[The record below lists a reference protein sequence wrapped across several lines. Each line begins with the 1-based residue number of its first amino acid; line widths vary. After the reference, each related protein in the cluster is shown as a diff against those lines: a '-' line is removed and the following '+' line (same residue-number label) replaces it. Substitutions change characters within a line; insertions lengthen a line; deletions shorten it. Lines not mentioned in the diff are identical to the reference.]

1 MNNPKYPPVLGTVFH
16 QLLYFNRLYDHQTET
31 ARKHSTFRLL
41 TPGQSQIYTTD
52 SQNIE
57 HVLKTNFDKYAKG
70 KRNQDVFGDLFGTGI
85 FAVDGEK
92 WRQQRKVAS
101 FEFSTRVLRDFS
113 CTVFRRSA
121 IKLVRK
127 VEEYSQA
134 NQVFDMQDLLMRSS
148 LESIFK
154 VGFGVDLN
162 CIEGEGLGSSK
173 EESMMFMK
181 AFDDSNELTYWRY
194 VDPFWRLKRQ
204 EKAARLCNIIY
215 VLKDVKSEKED
226 ILSRFIRESKKDPKT
241 KSDEYLRD
249 IILNFVLAGKD
260 SSANT
265 LSWFFYMLYKNPLVG
280 EKLDREIEE
289 AFGNLKEKAS
299 SSVEDCIA
307 SITDDEVLQKM
318 PYLHA
323 TLTETLRLYPA
334 LPDGR
339 CAEIDDVLPDGFKV
353 KKGDGVYYMSYAM
366 GRMPYIWG
374 DDAEEFRPERWLKD
388 GIFTPE
394 SPFKFTAFHGSFE
407 DPIVNT
413 YIASG
418 LKREAVPLAVANY
431 GDDPTKKEDLK
442 LGRESAILSSIDNLS
457 STSYD
462 VKGGSLDTSSSTP
475 NVVPTNVQ
483 IENPEVNIIHDAFA
497 HILHGINEPSTSQQT
512 LLGDEVLPRDD
523 REDSNKIFYELLK
536 DGNQELYEGC
546 SKYSKLSFLLKLNH
560 IKCLGGISNKAMSMI
575 FELLKDAFEQ
585 ARLPDSFYEAKK
597 TINRLSLN
605 YVKIHACPNDCM
617 LYWGDDKAAE
627 TCKDCNTHL
636 NMKIFEE
643 I

>member
-1 MNNPKYPPVLGTVFH
+1 MVAAKPGTEKPGTEATTIGRPQSSVISALAFTLPVDLAYASDPHSGIVPVDGFVVANGELVSEVSRLENGGWPTSQIPDVETN
-16 QLLYFNRLYDHQTET
+16 LYFNRLYDHQTET

-41 TPGQSQIYTTD
+41 APGQSQIYTTD
-52 SQNIE
+52 LQNIE

-70 KRNQDVFGDLFGTGI
+70 ECNQDVFRDLFGTGI
-85 FAVDGEK
+85 FAVDGDK

-134 NQVFDMQDLLMRSS
+134 NQVFDMQDLLMRST

-162 CIEGEGLGSSK
+162 CIEGEGQGSSK
-173 EESMMFMK
+173 EESIMFMK

-194 VDPFWRLKRQ
+194 VDPFWTLKRYFNIGF
-204 EKAARLCNIIY
+204 EASLRKNIKIIHDFVDKLITARRKQLDS
-215 VLKDVKSEKED
+215 DVKSEKED
-226 ILSRFIRESKKDPKT
+226 ILSRFIRESKKDPET
-241 KSDEYLRD
+241 MTDEYLRD
-249 IILNFVLAGKD
+249 IILNFVIAGKD

-265 LSWFFYMLYKNPLVG
+265 LSWFFYMLCKNPLVG

-289 AFGNLKEKAS
+289 VFGNLKEKAS

-334 LPDGR
+334 VPIDGR
-339 CAEIDDVLPDGFKV
+339 CAETDDVLPDGFKV

-394 SPFKFTAFHGSFE
+394 SPFKFTAFHSLESPGINSTEELEPRSTIENAF
-407 DPIVNT
+407 VRSALQLFNQR
-413 YIASG
+413 S
-418 LKREAVPLAVANY
+418 
-431 GDDPTKKEDLK
+431 TKVRFVKLLNPCRLESLFADAERKPVFYLSAA
-442 LGRESAILSSIDNLS
+442 LGRR
-457 STSYD
+457 
-462 VKGGSLDTSSSTP
+462 KGS
-475 NVVPTNVQ
+475 
-483 IENPEVNIIHDAFA
+483 
-497 HILHGINEPSTSQQT
+497 
-512 LLGDEVLPRDD
+512 
-523 REDSNKIFYELLK
+523 
-536 DGNQELYEGC
+536 
-546 SKYSKLSFLLKLNH
+546 
-560 IKCLGGISNKAMSMI
+560 
-575 FELLKDAFEQ
+575 
-585 ARLPDSFYEAKK
+585 
-597 TINRLSLN
+597 
-605 YVKIHACPNDCM
+605 
-617 LYWGDDKAAE
+617 
-627 TCKDCNTHL
+627 
-636 NMKIFEE
+636 
-643 I
+643 